1 MSLHVITHYVKIEFS
16 IRKFPKE
23 SGKFFTA
30 RFQISRFHEKISAT
44 ADKISSLLRTPR
56 RVHGK
61 SPTLPGN
68 YNSPVYRPCTGG
80 QDNPATAILISCS
93 I

>member
-30 RFQISRFHEKISAT
+30 RFQISRFHEKISA
-44 ADKISSLLRTPR
+44 AVDKISSLLRTPR
-56 RVHGK
+56 LSLLGTFAYIV
-61 SPTLPGN
+61 LW
-68 YNSPVYRPCTGG
+68 V
-80 QDNPATAILISCS
+80 
-93 I
+93 